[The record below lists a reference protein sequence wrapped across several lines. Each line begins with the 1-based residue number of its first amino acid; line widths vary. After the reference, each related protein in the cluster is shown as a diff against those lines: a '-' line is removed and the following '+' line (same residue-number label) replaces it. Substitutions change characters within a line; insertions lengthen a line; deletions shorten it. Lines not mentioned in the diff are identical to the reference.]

1 MTGGNFFL
9 HSSDKARR
17 SLCIFSSSFF
27 TASGLL
33 VQDMVPPG
41 HRRSGTSTTK
51 QALSAACA
59 ARSQPAAPQS
69 SLAGAQGSAGGRAGG
84 RTAGAGLRLPRRARV
99 PPGPPRTAAG
109 RSPKPARSGAAPPGS
124 TGAGSGAHQTGRSLP
139 LPRGLAT
146 AGVTGRAGHKLQRC
160 PPRVPR
166 PADAISPVAHNSERG
181 PDTSAAL
188 PDSGPRPRPGQSGGE
203 SLEGRGRARSPER
216 APAGQCGPRPR
227 RRRRWPAQLR
237 RRVLFFL
244 AGW

>member
-1 MTGGNFFL
+1 M

-41 HRRSGTSTTK
+41 PRRSGTGATK
-51 QALSAACA
+51 QALSVACA
-59 ARSQPAAPQS
+59 TGSEPVAPQPS
-69 SLAGAQGSAGGRAGG
+69 ATGAQG
-84 RTAGAGLRLPRRARV
+84 TEGARPELGCVPRGVPELPPAS
-99 PPGPPRTAAG
+99 PCTAAG
-109 RSPKPARSGAAPPGS
+109 CSPRPARSRAALPGS
-124 TGAGSGAHQTGRSLP
+124 TGTVPGAHQTGRSLP
-139 LPRGLAT
+139 LPQGPAT

-166 PADAISPVAHNSERG
+166 LADAISRVAHNSERR

-188 PDSGPRPRPGQSGGE
+188 PGSGPRPRPGQSGGE
-203 SLEGRGRARSPER
+203 PLQGRGRARGSDKLQLGSADL
-216 APAGQCGPRPR
+216 APAVHASGPHSC
-227 RRRRWPAQLR
+227 AGASCF
-237 RRVLFFL
+237 LF